1 MRHVE
6 LNDGELEGVLSLT
19 REAFAQARAGRD
31 GVLEELVRYGVPV
44 DIRNEHG
51 DSLLMLAV
59 ANGHLD
65 AARTLLSQGA
75 DPELLNGR
83 GESPIQ
89 VASRRDDDLM
99 VVLLLE
105 HCAAGVSVA

>member
-1 MRHVE
+1 MRQVE
-6 LNDGELEGVLSLT
+6 LNDGELEGMLSLT
-19 REAFAQARAGRD
+19 REAFTQARAGRG
-31 GVLEELVRYGVPV
+31 GVLEELVRHGVPV

-59 ANGHLD
+59 TNGHLE
-65 AARTLLSQGA
+65 AARALLAQGA
-75 DPELLNGR
+75 DPELPNGR

-89 VASRRDDDLM
+89 IASRRDDDLM

-105 HCAAGVSVA
+105 HCAPRASVA